1 MNTTTED
8 LLTTQEST
16 ATRPLLTKDASPMGA
31 GWKHYQP
38 PASDRP
44 SGAARRRA
52 EHERLKNG
60 ITPVEEK
67 AGIPRGRQGV
77 RRG

>member
-8 LLTTQEST
+8 LLATQEST
-16 ATRPLLTKDASPMGA
+16 ATRPLLTKDAPPMGA
-31 GWKHYQP
+31 AWKHYQP

-44 SGAARRRA
+44 SGAAQRRA
-52 EHERLKNG
+52 ERTRLRNG
-60 ITPVEEK
+60 ITRTEEK

-77 RRG
+77 KRG

>member
-1 MNTTTED
+1 MNTGTED
-8 LLTTQEST
+8 FLATQVST
-16 ATRPLLTKDASPMGA
+16 ATRALLTKDVPPMGA

-38 PASDRP
+38 PTSDRP

-52 EHERLKNG
+52 EHTRLRDG
-60 ITPVEEK
+60 ITRTEEK

-77 RRG
+77 KRG